1 MKGRPAGRAV
11 AVGIGRPGGGPARPG
26 PSALP
31 GDSPAVFLSC
41 SPGRQ
46 HHLGRLRPGSSAF
59 WLVLLPAY
67 VCWNRPGFL
76 RCQLHQS
83 GQCSTFQ
90 PAQAIVAS
98 PEIVMLWHLKG
109 KEPSQITPIAGKVLW
124 AWNTVYPARS
134 GAQNQSVFFF
144 LGERFSGIFRSK
156 SNRVYFSNDQDL
168 GLESVLEGLPWQSSG

>member
-1 MKGRPAGRAV
+1 MKGRPAGHAV

-83 GQCSTFQ
+83 GQCSTSQ

-98 PEIVMLWHLKG
+98 PEIVMLWHLKRKRTLPNHTHSWEG
-109 KEPSQITPIAGKVLW
+109 PVSLEYCVSCKVWGPEPVCLFLFGWKV
-124 AWNTVYPARS
+124 
-134 GAQNQSVFFF
+134 
-144 LGERFSGIFRSK
+144 FRYIQK
-156 SNRVYFSNDQDL
+156 REQ
-168 GLESVLEGLPWQSSG
+168 